1 MHGLGCNFLF
11 DTLCVHD
18 LHPKMDRDARM
29 ILVMMNMIS
38 EGYRFVNEV
47 HELRDGYVHVDV
59 TENL

>member
-1 MHGLGCNFLF
+1 
-11 DTLCVHD
+11 
-18 LHPKMDRDARM
+18 MDRDARM
-29 ILVMMNMIS
+29 VLLMMNMIS